1 MMKISG
7 MNGTS
12 PQAGQMGMMQGAD
25 AQTKS
30 IKDQIAKAQ
39 KQLQEL
45 SSDEKLSAEEKMKKR
60 QELQKQIT
68 DLNNQL
74 RQHQIELR
82 REKQQA
88 KDSSIEELTGGTK
101 QTGRYDSKGAGLSK
115 GSMKAMISADAALE
129 QARVQ
134 EQTATG
140 LEGRAG
146 VLKAEIKQDAGRGGG
161 VEAKKEELAEVEQ
174 LAENATSSQIDTL
187 GKANRELKEAEEEE
201 KSTSVSKTKQTDK
214 EQPKT
219 KQTEKEQAE
228 TNQTETK
235 QVKTEGTKTEQNK
248 TSDTDSENLSIGT
261 ESGSRIDY
269 SI

>member
-25 AQTKS
+25 ARTQS

-101 QTGRYDSKGAGLSK
+101 KTGRYDSKGAGLSK

-134 EQTATG
+134 EHTATS

-146 VLKAEIKQDAGRGGG
+146 VLKAEIKQDAGRG

-201 KSTSVSKTKQTDK
+201 RSASGS
-214 EQPKT
+214 KT

-228 TNQTETK
+228 TKQTETK
-235 QVKTEGTKTEQNK
+235 QVKTEGIKTEQNK

-261 ESGSRIDY
+261 ASGSRIDY
-269 SI
+269 CI